1 MILFVAYLPCVCVL
15 DCVILAVFVLTL
27 CLSEQADELK
37 YFWMCASFILQGRIN
52 ATSPKLTQLST
63 SSSDIYQIKY
73 FRCSVTA
80 RDFPQTLYFCFY
92 PMCICVSIPH
102 PIIFRYYAL
111 KSDLTCIKSAAL
123 TLSSLS
129 ASLMLM
135 HSWSRWEPMTVHTVH
150 THTAHCRQ

>member
-1 MILFVAYLPCVCVL
+1 MGTKSDYSGNDFVCCLSALCLCVRL
-15 DCVILAVFVLTL
+15 RVILAVFVFTL

-80 RDFPQTLYFCFY
+80 RDFPQNTIFLFLPHVYLCKY
-92 PMCICVSIPH
+92 SSSDYLQVLCIEIRSH
-102 PIIFRYYAL
+102 
-111 KSDLTCIKSAAL
+111 
-123 TLSSLS
+123 
-129 ASLMLM
+129 
-135 HSWSRWEPMTVHTVH
+135 VH
-150 THTAHCRQ
+150 